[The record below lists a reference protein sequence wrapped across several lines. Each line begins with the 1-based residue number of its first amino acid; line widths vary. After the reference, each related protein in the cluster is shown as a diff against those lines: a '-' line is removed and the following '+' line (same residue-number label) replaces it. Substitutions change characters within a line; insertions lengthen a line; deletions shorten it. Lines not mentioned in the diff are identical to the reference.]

1 MGRGTINWYAKK
13 NDYISNF
20 IIKTPHSLD
29 NEEHKYLRLLS
40 VKKDLKSLSKNDLKK
55 KLINYKYRYYILLEF
70 GLKEEILGTHPE
82 LLKKYF
88 ISLFGDDELDF
99 NNID

>member
-1 MGRGTINWYAKK
+1 MKK

-29 NEEHKYLRLLS
+29 YEELKYIRLLAS
-40 VKKDLKSLSKNDLKK
+40 KSDLKFLSQKEFKRK
-55 KLINYKYRYYILLEF
+55 IINNKYRYYILLEF
-70 GLKEEILGTHPE
+70 SLKEEILGTHPD

-88 ISLFGDDELDF
+88 ISYLETK
-99 NNID
+99 NIF